1 MAEKKQKK
9 KFVIHHNHELCKGCG
24 LCYTYCPK
32 KVIEP
37 DNLGRAQVVH
47 PEECIGC
54 RKCVWICPD
63 FAIWVEE
70 AEQGE
75 DDEDERVEAV
85 SGEDKK
91 GSK

>member
-1 MAEKKQKK
+1 MAEKKRKK

-37 DNLGRAQVVH
+37 DILGRAQVVH

-54 RKCVWICPD
+54 MKCVWMCPD
-63 FAIWVEE
+63 LAIWVEE
-70 AEQGE
+70 DEQDE
-75 DDEDERVEAV
+75 DDENEKEEAV
-85 SGEDKK
+85 SGKGKK